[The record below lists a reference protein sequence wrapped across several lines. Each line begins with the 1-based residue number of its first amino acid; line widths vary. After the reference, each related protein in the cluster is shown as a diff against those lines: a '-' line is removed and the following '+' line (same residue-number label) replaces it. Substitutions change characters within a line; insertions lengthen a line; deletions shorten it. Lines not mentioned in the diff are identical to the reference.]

1 MENSV
6 CLRQVFIRLNI
17 FDEKENDEIRK
28 YSIQENHTQIYRD
41 WVNQWAS
48 CQQNID
54 TNEEWIGD
62 AKNSVGSIQISRQ
75 FTL

>member
-28 YSIQENHTQIYRD
+28 YSIQENHTEIYRD
-41 WVNQWAS
+41 
-48 CQQNID
+48 
-54 TNEEWIGD
+54 
-62 AKNSVGSIQISRQ
+62 
-75 FTL
+75 